1 MTKEAPFDDTLPPYE
16 QVGYTYVTRGRTIT
30 ESDILTHAGQT
41 GDLYPL
47 HMDAEAA
54 KKSAYRQ
61 RVAHGT
67 LVFSIATGLKF
78 DMTIHD
84 RISYGYDR
92 VRFVKPVFIGDTL
105 RVCVTVTEFG
115 PGPAEAAT
123 MARRRTNAS
132 AQPERCARYDRRA
145 CPGAPVI
152 RVAR

>member
-1 MTKEAPFDDTLPPYE
+1 MTKEAPFDDTPPPYE
-16 QVGYTYVTRGRTIT
+16 RVGYTYVTRGRTIT

-47 HMDAEAA
+47 HLDAEAA
-54 KKSAYRQ
+54 KKSAYGQ

-105 RVCVTVTEFG
+105 RVCVTVTESG
-115 PGPAEAAT
+115 PDSRKALRWRVVERMQVLNQTDLLVMTAEHVLVH
-123 MARRRTNAS
+123 
-132 AQPERCARYDRRA
+132 Q
-145 CPGAPVI
+145 
-152 RVAR
+152 

>member
-54 KKSAYRQ
+54 RKSAYRQ

-105 RVCVTVTEFG
+105 RVCVAGRHRTLPHRSMRAGAFCHSF
-115 PGPAEAAT
+115 T
-123 MARRRTNAS
+123 MIRGILGAPWSARR
-132 AQPERCARYDRRA
+132 
-145 CPGAPVI
+145 
-152 RVAR
+152 